1 MSPEAC
7 TGRTMAT
14 GVLTFCIRRTEE
26 TANRSTFNP
35 SVLGSNPS
43 APPFTSGVIAPD
55 ITDSHDGEIFTN
67 GLCVAKVT
75 AKDSCVT
82 VAAMRV

>member
-1 MSPEAC
+1 MTTDTIPQNAARNGHPRNLADGLHGS
-7 TGRTMAT
+7 
-14 GVLTFCIRRTEE
+14 
-26 TANRSTFNP
+26 FNP

-55 ITDSHDGEIFTN
+55 ITDSHDGDIFTN